1 MALIQCEYLSVLYTY
16 EISRRNAKKGL
27 QIDIMS
33 FRFTFKIWILNI
45 LFDSNYI
52 SLQCKTRATID
63 KMETKVTIIVL
74 LFLSL
79 QIVNAPTSPRPVSTN
94 THQNSDVNEEEKKLK
109 KFLSALSGNI
119 RPGLISNMRLN
130 AIGNNKRLVV
140 FKIKFNDWLNYNKYR
155 FKYVFE

>member
-1 MALIQCEYLSVLYTY
+1 M
-16 EISRRNAKKGL
+16 
-27 QIDIMS
+27 
-33 FRFTFKIWILNI
+33 
-45 LFDSNYI
+45 FDSNYI

-130 AIGNNKRLVV
+130 AIGNYKRLVV
-140 FKIKFNDWLNYNKYR
+140 FKIKFND
-155 FKYVFE
+155 